1 MMITEW
7 ILDTSNNEKERLIKA
22 VDNKRKRDIIF
33 DRIINGMTYESI
45 LLKYYPEY
53 KCQSEISKL
62 KECRKIR
69 KMVGRFVM
77 KQINSVR
84 K

>member
-1 MMITEW
+1 MVITEW
-7 ILDTSNNEKERLIKA
+7 ILNVPNSEKERLIKT
-22 VDNKRKRDIIF
+22 VENKKKQDIIF

-53 KCQSEISKL
+53 GYQSEISKL
-62 KECRKIR
+62 RECRKIR
-69 KMVGRFVM
+69 KMVDRFVM
-77 KQINSVR
+77 KQINSAR